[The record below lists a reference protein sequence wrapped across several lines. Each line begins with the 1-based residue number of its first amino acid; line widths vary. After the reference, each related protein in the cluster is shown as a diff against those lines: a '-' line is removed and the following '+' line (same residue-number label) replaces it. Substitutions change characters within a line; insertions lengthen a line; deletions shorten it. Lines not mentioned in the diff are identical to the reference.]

1 MTGRSGAAP
10 VENISDTARWVAAY
24 RAMETERPDAHF
36 RDPYARLLA
45 GDEGER
51 ILDTMRSGRSSAWAF
66 VVRTCVFDELLRRS
80 IGEGGVDTVLNLAA
94 GLDARPWRLALPP
107 SLRWIEVDL
116 PGILSYKQQKLGDA
130 RPVCGLESVR
140 LDLSDLRARRE
151 LFARVGA
158 SAKNVLV
165 LTEGL
170 LVYLTPE
177 QVGELA
183 SDLHAQPSFRRWVID
198 IVSPDL
204 LKWLQKSYGRALA
217 DAGAPLR
224 FAPAEG
230 SRFYEAFGWKTAEF
244 HSTFEEGRRLK
255 REMKGAWLFRLLMR
269 FAPAARRE
277 TLHRMG
283 GIVLLERT

>member
-1 MTGRSGAAP
+1 VTEGPRPAP

-24 RAMETERPDAHF
+24 RAMETERADAHF
-36 RDPYARLLA
+36 KDPYARLLA
-45 GDEGER
+45 GDQGER
-51 ILDTMRSGRSSAWAF
+51 ILAAMKNGRSSAWAF
-66 VVRTCVFDELLRRS
+66 VVRTCVFDELLLRAVA
-80 IGEGGVDTVLNLAA
+80 EAGVDTVVNLAA
-94 GLDARPWRLALPP
+94 GLDARPWRLSLPP

-116 PGILSYKQQKLGDA
+116 PGILSYKQQRLAGA
-130 RPVCGLESVR
+130 RPVCAFESVR
-140 LDLSDLRARRE
+140 LDLSDVAARRE

-158 SAKNVLV
+158 GAKNVIV

-183 SDLHAQPSFRRWVID
+183 SDLHAQPSFRRWVLD

-204 LKWLQKSYGRALA
+204 LKWLQKSYGRQLA

-230 SRFYEAFGWKTAEF
+230 TRFYEKFGWKTAEF
-244 HSTFEEGRRLK
+244 RSTFDEGQRLK

-269 FAPAARRE
+269 FASAARRE
-277 TLHRMG
+277 KLHQMG